1 MNTRRIR
8 GITLI
13 VVLSGLAA
21 CAAQPPQTTDA
32 TPSAQ
37 AAPVTP
43 AAAAAPVTAPTPA
56 AAAPATASAA
66 PAEAGAAGEPV
77 VKIPSGYRLVKR
89 GGQELYC
96 RSETTIGTRFPETL
110 CYTREQMKVIAERT
124 DEVMDVIGR
133 GCVGGGC
140 GDRN

>member
-1 MNTRRIR
+1 MNSIRTRV
-8 GITLI
+8 ITVI
-13 VVLSGLAA
+13 VVLGGLAA

-32 TPSAQ
+32 TAQ

-43 AAAAAPVTAPTPA
+43 AAAAAPATAPTPA

-66 PAEAGAAGEPV
+66 PAGAGAAGEPI

-140 GDRN
+140 GARD